1 MEYKALLIDDSKPV
15 SYFNKVVL
23 ERSGKFSS
31 IEVASNGLE
40 AIEALDAG
48 YLADI
53 IFLDINMPVMNGWE
67 FLEHY
72 QQRANH
78 NIPIILLLATMPR
91 QAEQDKLATYPF
103 VKGVKKKML
112 SPEMLEEVIDQMI
125 LV

>member
-1 MEYKALLIDDSKPV
+1 LKYKALLIDDSKPV

-53 IFLDINMPVMNGWE
+53 IFLDINMPVMNG
-67 FLEHY
+67 FL
-72 QQRANH
+72 QRC
-78 NIPIILLLATMPR
+78 PDR
-91 QAEQDKLATYPF
+91 QNK
-103 VKGVKKKML
+103 
-112 SPEMLEEVIDQMI
+112 IN
-125 LV
+125 